1 MKRFQELLMKDIGW
15 KLLSVAIAAVMWF
28 MVINITQPVDTRGYS
43 RPLVLENMDTLTRR
57 GLTLGNGEE
66 LRNMKIS
73 VKVKAQRTALDRLN
87 QSAEWIKASLDLS
100 ALENAVNG
108 DTVSIPVEVAMTG
121 GGAGYDIVSKAPT
134 AVEAVVE
141 TLMSKQMPVDIVV
154 NGELPEGVY
163 LSEPQIS
170 GEKITVSG
178 PASLVKR
185 VAAVRAFVSVEDVQK
200 AEPLRVRVAAYDANG
215 EGVRGVTINTAE
227 VTVSYTMHGAKQVP
241 VMVDITGVPA
251 AGHKIGEVTSS
262 PQSVELIG
270 TNEALDKIT
279 ALQLESIDIS
289 GRTLTLTRN
298 YRLADYLPE
307 GVRVKEGTEEN
318 VRIVVEIGQQESR
331 EVILQPEQL
340 EILGQEDGLEYRLEN
355 SVTLI
360 VSGEQEALDAL
371 QPETLQGT
379 VNAAGLSE
387 GTHTAIVHV
396 ELPEGLT
403 AGLTYANISIS
414 VAAAEEPPEQQD
426 EPAGEE

>member
-43 RPLVLENMDTLTRR
+43 RPLVLENLDTLTRR

-241 VMVDITGVPA
+241 VMVDITGFRRRAIKLARSQA
-251 AGHKIGEVTSS
+251 ARSLWS
-262 PQSVELIG
+262 
-270 TNEALDKIT
+270 
-279 ALQLESIDIS
+279 
-289 GRTLTLTRN
+289 
-298 YRLADYLPE
+298 
-307 GVRVKEGTEEN
+307 
-318 VRIVVEIGQQESR
+318 
-331 EVILQPEQL
+331 
-340 EILGQEDGLEYRLEN
+340 
-355 SVTLI
+355 
-360 VSGEQEALDAL
+360 
-371 QPETLQGT
+371 
-379 VNAAGLSE
+379 
-387 GTHTAIVHV
+387 
-396 ELPEGLT
+396 
-403 AGLTYANISIS
+403 
-414 VAAAEEPPEQQD
+414 
-426 EPAGEE
+426 

>member
-215 EGVRGVTINTAE
+215 EVVRGVTTSAAE
-227 VTVSYTMHGAKQVP
+227 VTVSYTMHSAKQVP

-270 TNEALDKIT
+270 TNAALEKIT

-298 YRLADYLPE
+298 YRLVDYLPE
-307 GVRVKEGTEEN
+307 GVRAKEGTAEN

-331 EVILQPEQL
+331 EIILQPEQL
-340 EILGQEDGLEYRLEN
+340 AILGQEDGLEYQLEG
-355 SVTLI
+355 SVTLT

-371 QPETLQGT
+371 QPETLHGT
-379 VNAAGLSE
+379 VNVAGLSE

-414 VAAAEEPPEQQD
+414 AAAAEEPPEQQD

>member
-1 MKRFQELLMKDIGW
+1 MI
-15 KLLSVAIAAVMWF
+15 
-28 MVINITQPVDTRGYS
+28 
-43 RPLVLENMDTLTRR
+43 
-57 GLTLGNGEE
+57 
-66 LRNMKIS
+66 
-73 VKVKAQRTALDRLN
+73 
-87 QSAEWIKASLDLS
+87 LS
-100 ALENAVNG
+100 AKRQRLWR
-108 DTVSIPVEVAMTG
+108 
-121 GGAGYDIVSKAPT
+121 
-134 AVEAVVE
+134 
-141 TLMSKQMPVDIVV
+141 LMSKQMPVDIVV

-270 TNEALDKIT
+270 ANEALDKIT

-414 VAAAEEPPEQQD
+414 AAAAEEPPEQQD

>member
-185 VAAVRAFVSVEDVQK
+185 VAAVRAFVSVEDVQ

-371 QPETLQGT
+371 QPETLHGT

-414 VAAAEEPPEQQD
+414 AAAAEEPPEQQD